1 MATVKK
7 TYKFPK
13 QIGLCADLLYTLK
26 AKRLVENK
34 TVLEIKAEETA
45 LKTYIIDTLP
55 KSEATGATGKLARVT
70 IVQKSRPEVKD
81 FEAFVKYCIKN
92 KRLDLLTKSCS
103 PEGIYELW
111 EAGKVVPGIEEFK
124 YKSISL
130 NKV

>member
-26 AKRLVENK
+26 TRRLAENK

-45 LKTYIIDTLP
+45 LKTFIIDTLP
-55 KSEATGATGKLARVT
+55 KSEATGATGKIARVT
-70 IVQKSRPEVKD
+70 IVQKSRPEIVD
-81 FEAFVKYCIKN
+81 FEKFVKFCIKS
-92 KRLDLLTKSCS
+92 KRLDLLGRACA

-111 EAGKVVPGIEEFK
+111 EAGKEVPGVEEFK

>member
-1 MATVKK
+1 MAIIKK

-81 FEAFVKYCIKN
+81 FETFVKWCVKN
-92 KRLDLLTKSCS
+92 KRIDLLTKGCA

-111 EAGKVVPGIEEFK
+111 EAGKTVPGIEEFK